1 MPLSNED
8 APTDPLADTS
18 GEVVAN
24 TRSRIV
30 DVGER
35 LIQIRGFN
43 GFSYADVAG
52 ELSITKASLHYHFPS
67 KADLGEAIIT
77 RYAQRFAQALDAID
91 ANLSNAPA
99 KLAAYANL
107 YAEVLREERMCL
119 CGMLAAEY
127 ETVPGP
133 IRRAVIDFLDH
144 NEAWLVTIL
153 EQGHREGTLSFQ
165 DSAACTARSIVS
177 GLEGALLVARPYG
190 AVARFESA
198 ARQLLA
204 GLAGAS
210 T

>member
-1 MPLSNED
+1 MKD
-8 APTDPLADTS
+8 APPAPPADTS
-18 GEVVAN
+18 ERVVAG
-24 TRSRIV
+24 TRSRIL

-52 ELSITKASLHYHFPS
+52 ELSLTKASLHYHFPS

-91 ANLSNAPA
+91 ASSGDAPA

-133 IRRAVIDFLDH
+133 IRSAVIDFLDH
-144 NEAWLVTIL
+144 NEAWLTVVL
-153 EQGHREGTLSFQ
+153 EQGQREGTLSFQ
-165 DSAACTARSIVS
+165 HSAVCTARSIVS
-177 GLEGALLVARPYG
+177 GLEGALLIARPYG
-190 AVARFESA
+190 AVTRFESA
-198 ARQLLA
+198 ANQLLT
-204 GLAGAS
+204 GLTG